1 VVVQKN
7 HVLLRFLKLRLV
19 VNGMHIY
26 NLRNNKPVLVTMPTN
41 PAQVVVTDGFH
52 ITQTMELKCRR
63 PTTYLNV
70 ACAIDNDV
78 LIGGFVFMLMF
89 FAMGSTSGVFVLQL
103 FSMLPLIYILFIF
116 YIRRREFIQ
125 LREATA

>member
-1 VVVQKN
+1 MVVQKN

-26 NLRNNKPVLVTMPTN
+26 NLRKNKPVLVTMPTN
-41 PAQVVVTDGFH
+41 PSRIVVTDGFH
-52 ITQTMELKCRR
+52 ITQPVDLPYRQRTSYFHIE
-63 PTTYLNV
+63 
-70 ACAIDNDV
+70 CAVDNDV
-78 LIGGFVFMLMF
+78 LVGGLIFMLMF

-103 FSMLPLIYILFIF
+103 FSMLPIGYVLFSY

-125 LREATA
+125 IRPA